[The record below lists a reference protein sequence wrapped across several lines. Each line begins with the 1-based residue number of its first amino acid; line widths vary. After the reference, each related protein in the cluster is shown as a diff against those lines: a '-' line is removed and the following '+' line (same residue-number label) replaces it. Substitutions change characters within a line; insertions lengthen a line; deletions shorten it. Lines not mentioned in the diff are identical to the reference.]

1 MGAPPVP
8 EMTPAVLIRDS
19 RGADSQYL
27 AVLMRANT
35 QIEGAGFVVKRS
47 KLYQNRDEE
56 SCRIYL
62 ELDEDKV
69 MGWMLANL
77 EKASL
82 DDPS

>member
-1 MGAPPVP
+1 MLEFRISGETA
-8 EMTPAVLIRDS
+8 EACCL
-19 RGADSQYL
+19 AD
-27 AVLMRANT
+27 
-35 QIEGAGFVVKRS
+35 QIEGAGYVVKRS

-62 ELDEDKV
+62 ELDEVKV
-69 MGWMLANL
+69 MDWMLANL

>member
-1 MGAPPVP
+1 M
-8 EMTPAVLIRDS
+8 
-19 RGADSQYL
+19 ADQL
-27 AVLMRANT
+27 ERAGY
-35 QIEGAGFVVKRS
+35 IVRRS
-47 KLYQNRDEE
+47 KLYRNSDEE

-69 MGWMLANL
+69 MGWMLSNL

>member
-1 MGAPPVP
+1 MLEFRISGETAEVGC
-8 EMTPAVLIRDS
+8 L
-19 RGADSQYL
+19 ADQL
-27 AVLMRANT
+27 ERAGY
-35 QIEGAGFVVKRS
+35 IVRRS
-47 KLYQNRDEE
+47 KLYRNSDEE

-69 MGWMLANL
+69 KDWILANL